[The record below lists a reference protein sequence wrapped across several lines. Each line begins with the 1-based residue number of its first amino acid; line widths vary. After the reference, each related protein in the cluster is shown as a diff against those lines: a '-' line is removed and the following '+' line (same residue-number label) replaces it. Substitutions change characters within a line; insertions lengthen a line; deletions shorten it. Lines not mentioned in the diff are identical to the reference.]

1 MVGHKYT
8 SEEHE
13 FLRNFIPGHTYIEI
27 VKAYNERFEDQIT
40 VSRIKGYMANH
51 KINNGL
57 TGRFKKGQVP
67 HNKGKHTPTVG
78 RMAQTQYKK
87 GNLPHNTKP
96 IGYERITKDGY
107 IEVKTEMRPSPGKK
121 NFIAKHRLV
130 WEKVNGPVPKGYN
143 IQFLDGNKMNCNIDN
158 LVLVS
163 KAENLEMTRQKLRYS
178 NAELTKTGLLIAKAT
193 ILSKNKK
200 RSDNNAENI

>member
-27 VKAYNERFEDQIT
+27 MKAYNERFEDQIT

-57 TGRFKKGQVP
+57 TGRFEKGQVP

-78 RMAQTQYKK
+78 RMAETQFKT
-87 GNLPHNTKP
+87 GGLPHNTKP
-96 IGYERITKDGY
+96 IGYERITRDGY

-178 NAELTKTGLLIAKAT
+178 NAELTKTGLLIAKTT
-193 ILSKNKK
+193 IASKARK
-200 RSDNNAENI
+200 RSDKNVE